1 MFAVSLAL
9 LAQEFDA
16 GRERGTAMGVYGA
29 TIGVAVAVGP
39 LVGGALTR
47 GLGWQS
53 IFFLNV
59 PIGIAAHRDHLH
71 ASCARRATRT
81 RPGSTGPAS

>member
-9 LAQEFDA
+9 VAQEFKP
-16 GRERGTAMGVYGA
+16 GRERGMAMGVYGA
-29 TIGVAVAVGP
+29 TIGVAVAIGP
-39 LVGGALTR
+39 LVGGALVDW
-47 GLGWQS
+47 LGWES

-59 PIGIAAHRDHLH
+59 PIGIAAIVDHLH

-81 RPGSTGPAS
+81 PRGSTGPGS